1 VIRPSAF
8 PPTQRFAFKHF
19 ENAMVAVLSPLCYRS
34 CALEARVAR
43 LLSLNHLQ
51 VKSPAF
57 SFFAVSLA

>member
-1 VIRPSAF
+1 MTRQSVVKTFALPSRA
-8 PPTQRFAFKHF
+8 
-19 ENAMVAVLSPLCYRS
+19 CYVG